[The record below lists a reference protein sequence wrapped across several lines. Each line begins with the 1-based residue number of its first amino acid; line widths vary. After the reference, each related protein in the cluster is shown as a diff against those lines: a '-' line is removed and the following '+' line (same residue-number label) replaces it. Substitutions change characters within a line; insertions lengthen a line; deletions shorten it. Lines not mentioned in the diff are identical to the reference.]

1 MGAGSGQP
9 VVAREDPTLVEAR
22 ERADLLVDAHRAGGE
37 RRHRAIRGREDEP
50 VGARAALQ
58 APPGIGRGARGAQ
71 QPVALPLRNNPSNV
85 SASMLSRRTGA
96 RWARGRFTPGT
107 PRWFVLK
114 PGAPAVVA
122 MKAVDK
128 DLADHAA
135 RIVETGP
142 DAADATLDGGRLR
155 KRGANGSDG
164 LIAAVSRSDPRW
176 WAIMR

>member
-1 MGAGSGQP
+1 
-9 VVAREDPTLVEAR
+9 
-22 ERADLLVDAHRAGGE
+22 
-37 RRHRAIRGREDEP
+37 
-50 VGARAALQ
+50 
-58 APPGIGRGARGAQ
+58 
-71 QPVALPLRNNPSNV
+71 
-85 SASMLSRRTGA
+85 MLSRRTGA
-96 RWARGRFTPGT
+96 QWARGRFTPGT

-114 PGAPAVVA
+114 PGAS
-122 MKAVDK
+122 AVDK